1 VVTCEVSLMHIIW
14 LVGGFDWPIIKKVL
28 KPWRLHN
35 VDGFTPNIE
44 IKHGIWDKTKLL
56 LRTSWGT

>member
-1 VVTCEVSLMHIIW
+1 MHIIW